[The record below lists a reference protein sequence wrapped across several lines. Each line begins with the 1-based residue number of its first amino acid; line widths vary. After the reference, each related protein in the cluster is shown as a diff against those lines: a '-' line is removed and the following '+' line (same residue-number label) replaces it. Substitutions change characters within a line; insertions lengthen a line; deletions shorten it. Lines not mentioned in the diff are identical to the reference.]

1 MSPETA
7 TRLALVKLRE
17 ARDLLKVAGAKRAAT
32 MGKSTF
38 RRRVAPFGTLKA
50 RPIGES
56 SHA

>member
-32 MGKSTF
+32 MGKST